1 MINGHD
7 SATFP
12 TISWQ
17 GMYEQYVKVWTSRLS
32 VLCDICQD
40 IRKSYLVLD
49 IGYHPDNFTGGSDG
63 LLDQWLSFDY
73 LSSKEEL
80 YAFRIFHRYPPS

>member
-1 MINGHD
+1 
-7 SATFP
+7 
-12 TISWQ
+12 
-17 GMYEQYVKVWTSRLS
+17 MYEQYAKVWTGGLS
-32 VLCDICQD
+32 ILFDVCQD

-49 IGYHPDNFTGGSDG
+49 VGHHPDNLTRGSDG

-73 LSSKEEL
+73 LNSKEEL